1 MIIRMTAICLMLLAT
16 MLVGC
21 TDKRPPGGRQPDP
34 PTPPPAAPA
43 YQPKAID
50 PELRERAKRQI
61 GEAFESNN
69 QTIQMNSVEALKY
82 MGPEGAEAVLTALS
96 DPRGPVRYAAALA
109 AGELRLAAA
118 KPALEKLADEQN
130 PHHRL
135 AARFALHRI
144 GDTSRSHDLEKYAR
158 DADKLVRRDTAMLLG
173 MLDEPSAMNIL
184 KDMQKDR
191 DVTVRIQVAEARWRL
206 GDARAV
212 EELIVGIASG
222 FPDDQ
227 MICLLAVAQR
237 GDTRVAQHVYA
248 RLTDAYQEV
257 GLVAARSLG
266 MLGYDDGLQVALNGA
281 ASGDPRQR
289 HLAAFALGSI
299 GRNDAPC
306 QEALAKLMADEKPEV
321 RVAAATAIFQLKP
334 PGEEPQ
340 NWISKR
346 PKKP

>member
-1 MIIRMTAICLMLLAT
+1 MTIRAIAICLSLPWIIA
-16 MLVGC
+16 GC
-21 TDKRPPGGRQPDP
+21 TAKGQSGGRLPDP
-34 PTPPPAAPA
+34 PKPPPAAPA

-50 PELRERAKRQI
+50 PGLRERARRQI
-61 GEAFESNN
+61 NEAFESND

-82 MGPEGAEAVLTALS
+82 MGSDGQEAILVALS
-96 DPRGPVRYAAALA
+96 DSRGPVRYAAALA
-109 AGELRLAAA
+109 AGELRLVAGR
-118 KPALEKLADEQN
+118 PALEKIAEEKN
-130 PHHRL
+130 PHHRI
-135 AARFALHRI
+135 AARFALHRT

-158 DADKLVRRDTAMLLG
+158 DANPLVRRDTAMVLG
-173 MLDEPSAMNIL
+173 MLGEPSAMNVL
-184 KDMQKDR
+184 RDMQKDR
-191 DVTVRIQVAEARWRL
+191 DTTVRIQVAEARWRL
-206 GDARAV
+206 GDSRAM

-248 RLTDAYQEV
+248 RLTDAYAEV

-266 MLGYDDGLQVALNGA
+266 MLGYDDGLAVALNST
-281 ASGDPRQR
+281 ASSDPRQR

-299 GRNDAPC
+299 GRNDARC
-306 QEALAKLMADEKPEV
+306 QDALAKLLADNRPEV

-334 PGEEPQ
+334 PGQEPQ
-340 NWISKR
+340 EWISKR